1 MTRGVSAQVAL
12 VALAICAGVFAGAGP
27 AAAEEGEVKPI
38 DLVVAV
44 DESGSLSPD
53 DVAQE
58 KAAAAT
64 IALGELSAQSRVIV
78 FGFASKGAKPAVE
91 SPPCVLEPGAGAAGR
106 EAMSQCIQQN
116 INRRNSGEGDDTDF
130 VSALNQG
137 ISDLGTGDRPKV
149 LFLLTDGRLDVRGD
163 TSYGPDENAQQQHAE
178 DLLKRQVLPKAKER
192 GIQVWPLG
200 FGGDIDQGMLEY
212 FAANGGRAQCDGRE
226 VTPKA
231 TVVRD
236 TGGARLLQSMQE
248 AFASARC
255 GGSSFA
261 PPVSIDGGG
270 EVTLKVAIPA
280 VATDGTITVYKA
292 DPNVTVTFTDPD
304 GHKAP
309 SSGEVDG
316 SKFELAGNSGTV
328 EALRIRNPK
337 PGDWTVK
344 VVAPAGLSKQLVTA
358 SALWQG
364 VLRSVFFLD
373 PPSPAPGQTFTVVMR
388 PHTRSIEITDPKVL
402 AGLSFSARLTGAGA
416 DTSVAL
422 LDDGKG
428 PDAKA
433 NDALYSAS
441 FQLPANASG
450 SYTVRGVATGTGVAA
465 DEHSLTF
472 EPGRPQVISAQIEFD
487 RGPVDAGTTRSGV
500 VRVKNDDTAP
510 HEVRLLVKGPSASDS
525 VSVSPATA
533 MAAPGDSTFT
543 FSLAFAS
550 DARGPSGGSLQ
561 LIDAASGDVVT
572 NTPLGVTIE
581 EPRALSR
588 RTSGG
593 WWSPRSCLPALSS
606 PGSRCSSRGC
616 ARRTS
621 GACSSRC
628 TATARRSGR
637 CWRPRPSTARTG
649 STSTSRSAWT
659 AATRRPCRP
668 PTRARA
674 ATSRAA
680 RAGTGWY
687 WSIPGAVSRSR
698 SSPMASRSSCPTC
711 PTTPSGCRTTGG
723 FRNKGTTTRSTR
735 FPSLPAVPTS
745 ISRGPHAYLSPGHVR
760 RPRWHWLPGRRRAG
774 ASAP

>member
-581 EPRALSR
+581 EPPGFVE
-588 RTSGG
+588 TYF
-593 WWSPRSCLPALSS
+593 WWLVV
-606 PGSRCSSRGC
+606 
-616 ARRTS
+616 
-621 GACSSRC
+621 
-628 TATARRSGR
+628 
-637 CWRPRPSTARTG
+637 
-649 STSTSRSAWT
+649 
-659 AATRRPCRP
+659 AAVLL
-668 PTRARA
+668 A
-674 ATSRAA
+674 
-680 RAGTGWY
+680 
-687 WSIPGAVSRSR
+687 GAVVTGVALLVARVRAQDVRGLQFTLYRNGTAQRPVLAPEAEHRSNR
-698 SSPMASRSSCPTC
+698 FDFNIPVSLD
-711 PTTPSGCRTTGG
+711 G
-723 FRNKGTTTRSTR
+723 RNEAT
-735 FPSLPAVPTS
+735 LQA
-745 ISRGPHAYLSPGHVR
+745 ADPGE
-760 RPRWHWLPGRRRAG
+760 GRYVARRAG
-774 ASAP
+774 RDGVVLEHPGGGEPLKIVTNGQQVELPHLPDYSIGVQDNGRIPKQRDDDPIDPIPVTARSADLNL